1 MKRSK
6 KAMLA
11 AGLLAG
17 AAAMTGCTS
26 NTNAVATPTPV
37 TNEQMTADPAADQPG
52 AETSGTETT
61 QDAEAGTDGAD
72 APIALRVDGQEAA
85 MGALTEKGTLLLPL
99 VETGELLGWEVDEQS
114 AQEET
119 QTRRSV
125 SLTREGSRITVAWV
139 VSDNTIRQIT
149 WQRDGLLVPVDTML
163 TSAGDDVI
171 YAPAAFFEEAMGA
184 MVSRVEGGVEVDPPK
199 PKQTPETQSD
209 GDI

>member
-37 TNEQMTADPAADQPG
+37 TNEQATAEPAADQPG
-52 AETSGTETT
+52 AEQSGAENSTET
-61 QDAEAGTDGAD
+61 DAGTGSED

-85 MGALTEKGTLLLPL
+85 MGALTEQGTLLLPL
-99 VETGELLGWEVDEQS
+99 VETGELLGWTASEERV
-114 AQEET
+114 QEET
-119 QTRRSV
+119 QERRSV
-125 SLTREGSRITVAWV
+125 SLTRDGSRITVAWV

-149 WQRDGLLVPVDTML
+149 WQRDGLLVPVDTAL

-184 MVSRVEGGVEVDPPK
+184 SVNRVQDGVEVTSPK
-199 PKQTPETQSD
+199 PKETPEMQSD
-209 GDI
+209 GDV

>member
-17 AAAMTGCTS
+17 AAAMTGCAA
-26 NTNAVATPTPV
+26 NTNATASPTPV
-37 TNEQMTADPAADQPG
+37 TNEQATEQPAADQPSA
-52 AETSGTETT
+52 AETSPETGGET
-61 QDAEAGTDGAD
+61 GSED

-85 MGALTEKGTLLLPL
+85 MGALEERGTLLLPL
-99 VETGELLGWEVDEQS
+99 VETGELLGWTASEES

-125 SLTREGSRITVAWV
+125 ALTRDGSRITVAWV

-149 WQRDGLLVPVDTML
+149 WQRDGLLIPVDATL

-171 YAPAAFFEEAMGA
+171 YAPAAFFEEAMEA
-184 MVSRVEGGVEVDPPK
+184 SVNRVGDAVEVSPPK
-199 PKQTPETQSD
+199 PEQTPEMQAD
-209 GDI
+209 GDV